1 MELIE
6 VKTRVISLLKKYKYA
21 VLILVAGIALMLL
34 PFNNSQLPESNV
46 PDEKNVDIV
55 SLHQQL
61 EQVLS
66 FVHGV
71 GDVKVMLCEAY
82 GEETIYHSDEDYT
95 LSEQSESRRIECVT
109 VVDSQRNE
117 HALIKQIIPPKYQ
130 GAIVICQ
137 GADDPGVRLSVTNA
151 VCKVTGLGADK
162 IAVLKMK

>member
-6 VKTRVISLLKKYKYA
+6 VKTKVISLLKKYKYA
-21 VLILVAGIALMLL
+21 ILILAVGIALMLL
-34 PFNNSQLPESNV
+34 PFNSFDAHEQNISEEEII
-46 PDEKNVDIV
+46 DTI
-55 SLHQQL
+55 SLHHQL

-66 FVHGV
+66 CVQGV
-71 GDVKVMLCEAY
+71 GNVKVMLCEAY
-82 GEETIYHSDEDYT
+82 GEETLYHSNEDYT
-95 LSEQSESRRIECVT
+95 RSEQSESKRIECVT

-117 HALIKQIIPPKYQ
+117 HALIKQVNPPKYQ

-137 GADDPGVRLSVTNA
+137 GADDPGVRLSITNA